1 MLRQG
6 WDIKDRYRTTTRPS
20 MPEDETITSFGDRI
34 IEVAGR
40 VIAENGG
47 GKIRR
52 GDRDFYRIRL
62 QKPANIETLPNVEKQ
77 LASLQSELKHEIKAS
92 LADGIPVQQQ
102 ARAAYLAVC
111 LDLTDPLGSED
122 RGQWIRALAALEQ
135 YPQLLDVLFHKSPG
149 PAGDKLRA
157 AATAAGLKKP

>member
-1 MLRQG
+1 M
-6 WDIKDRYRTTTRPS
+6 
-20 MPEDETITSFGDRI
+20 
-34 IEVAGR
+34 
-40 VIAENGG
+40 
-47 GKIRR
+47 
-52 GDRDFYRIRL
+52 YRISVVVVLTAALGSFAEETSKTPLTLAVKQVLDSHEKEIVRARETY
-62 QKPANIETLPNVEKQ
+62 QKDVAK
-77 LASLQSELKHEIKAS
+77 
-92 LADGIPVQQQ
+92 
-102 ARAAYLAVC
+102 ARAAYLAIC